1 MKGTFAGTVS
11 AVAMA
16 VGLTLAP
23 AALYAQDKGATQNK
37 AAAQDQVPADAITG
51 VVKSVHGPEAGVWVI
66 AQTTELPTRFA
77 KIVVTDDKGRY
88 LVPDLPK
95 ADYQVWV
102 RGYGLV
108 DSPRLHGVPGKRLDL
123 EAVLA
128 PNDTDAAQY
137 YPAIYWYS
145 MLKIPPKSEFDGK
158 DGIPEN
164 VSQQDWLT
172 TIKNRDCVGCH
183 QQGQLATRT
192 IPAAFSDLSMEA
204 AWIRRVQS
212 GQSAPLMVNP
222 LAGYLGG
229 APFQYFADWTQR
241 VANGELPKTKP
252 PRPQGLERDI
262 VITEWDWGS
271 PHTYLHDA
279 ISTDKRNPTVNAYG
293 PIYGSTEYSTDDLPI
308 LDPKTNSVSFFHA
321 PVRDPSMPE
330 SLGPGHAAM
339 LKPTMPSAYWGDE
352 KIWSNRINN
361 HNQMFDEK
369 GRLWLTVAVRGVPNP
384 DWCKQGSTLISA
396 QLFPLA
402 TSHRQLAMLDPKT
415 GKYTFV
421 DTCFD
426 THHLQFGFD
435 ANDTLWTSGGGPVLG
450 WLNSKMFD
458 ETGDVQRSEGW
469 TAFILDTNGNGK
481 RDAYVE
487 PKDPVDPTKDKRIN
501 GGFYAIMPNPADG
514 SVWGSVGVFGGPGG
528 VVRVALGDNPPQ
540 TAISEVYNVP
550 SPGFGPR
557 GADIDS
563 KGVVWVSLGSGHLAS
578 FDRSKCKGPLN
589 GPKATG
595 NQCPEGWSFYQ
606 YPGPGFDGIGK
617 NSAEASYYT
626 WVDQHD
632 TFGLGKDVPISTG
645 NENDALLALKDG
657 KWVILR
663 VPYPLGFYAKG
674 LDGRIDDPNGGWKG
688 RGLWATEGDR
698 TPWLKEGGKGMKPVV
713 YHFQLRPDPM
723 AD

>member
-1 MKGTFAGTVS
+1 
-11 AVAMA
+11 
-16 VGLTLAP
+16 
-23 AALYAQDKGATQNK
+23 
-37 AAAQDQVPADAITG
+37 
-51 VVKSVHGPEAGVWVI
+51 
-66 AQTTELPTRFA
+66 
-77 KIVVTDDKGRY
+77 
-88 LVPDLPK
+88 
-95 ADYQVWV
+95 
-102 RGYGLV
+102 
-108 DSPRLHGVPGKRLDL
+108 
-123 EAVLA
+123 
-128 PNDTDAAQY
+128 
-137 YPAIYWYS
+137 
-145 MLKIPPKSEFDGK
+145 
-158 DGIPEN
+158 
-164 VSQQDWLT
+164 
-172 TIKNRDCVGCH
+172 
-183 QQGQLATRT
+183 
-192 IPAAFSDLSMEA
+192 
-204 AWIRRVQS
+204 
-212 GQSAPLMVNP
+212 
-222 LAGYLGG
+222 
-229 APFQYFADWTQR
+229 
-241 VANGELPKTKP
+241 
-252 PRPQGLERDI
+252 
-262 VITEWDWGS
+262 
-271 PHTYLHDA
+271 
-279 ISTDKRNPTVNAYG
+279 
-293 PIYGSTEYSTDDLPI
+293 I
-308 LDPKTNSVSFFHA
+308 LDPKTNSVSSYHA